1 MLLVSLVPASAGAS
15 IDQLQGIT
23 TPHLMLMEEETGTIL
38 YEKDAHS
45 KAFPASTTKIMT
57 CLVALENCSDV
68 NAMYQCGWESQNG
81 FGSQSSLLGLKN
93 GYVVSI
99 KDMLYGLMLCSG
111 NDCGACLAVATAGS
125 IERFVELMNDKAAEI
140 GMTGTHYT
148 NPHGLHDEQHYTTAY
163 DMALLM
169 QYGLKNDIFREIIAT
184 KEYTVVEANGKLTKT
199 IQTSNKLLY
208 TKQGVDWE
216 DNIYQYAIGGKT
228 GETNFAGY
236 CLVEAAQKDGVT
248 LIAVLL
254 GDNNMGGTTTYYRF
268 HNAKKLFEYG
278 FSQYVD
284 YDLAHYGVTNAFNV
298 QTVGFD
304 PNDPNNGRIT
314 ATVDISS
321 VRVAGNVDE
330 ISKISAGSFAWA
342 EPVLDMDA
350 VTAPIAE
357 GDKLGTVTLELN
369 GEPYFT
375 GDLIAEGA
383 MSAPGNSSGNKGGES
398 SIVGGKGSQSR
409 GISNLSV
416 SKNGGDAEY
425 TVWVFYKN
433 TLFTMQDGLTLHY
446 LFFDGE
452 VFRSTKLKETP
463 HEISLFKLTEDE
475 NGNRSFVYAQNPEAG
490 CSYVVVS
497 EGKALRAV
505 KKSRSLAA
513 ADVIIDKNSV
523 IKSDVTDD
531 MIWSFNQNGSGYQL
545 ISNGLYLHRSGG
557 SGLLFWI
564 LIGILVIALV
574 IVIRIPAW
582 IRNKKHNSKRRS
594 KYKIYKR

>member
-1 MLLVSLVPASAGAS
+1 MLIASAVPAPASAT
-15 IDQLQGIT
+15 IDQLYAIT
-23 TPHLMLMEEETGTIL
+23 TPHVILMEEESGTVL
-38 YEKDAHS
+38 FEKDAYS

-57 CLVALENCSDV
+57 CLVALENCTDV

-81 FGSQSSLLGLKN
+81 FGAQSSLLGLKN
-93 GYVVSI
+93 GYIVSI

-125 IERFVELMNDKAAEI
+125 IERFVELMNEKAASL
-140 GMTGTHYT
+140 GMNSTHYT
-148 NPHGLHDEQHYTTAY
+148 NPHGLHDEDHYTSAY

-169 QYGLKNDIFREIIAT
+169 QYGLKNETFREIIAT
-184 KEYTVVEANGKLTKT
+184 KEYTVVEANGKFTKT

-236 CLVEAAQKDGVT
+236 CLVEAAEKDGVT
-248 LIAVLL
+248 LITVLF
-254 GDNNMGGTTTYYRF
+254 GDPNNYVTSPYYRF
-268 HNAKKLFEYG
+268 KNAKLLFEYG
-278 FSQYVD
+278 FAQYVD
-284 YDLAHYGVTNAFNV
+284 YDLAHYGVTDAFNV
-298 QTVGFD
+298 QTIGFD
-304 PNDPNNGRIT
+304 PNDPNNGLIT
-314 ATVDISS
+314 AAVDISS
-321 VRVAGNVDE
+321 VRVSGNIEDV
-330 ISKISAGSFAWA
+330 SKITAESFAWA
-342 EPVLDMDA
+342 EPQLDTDA
-350 VTAPIAE
+350 VTAPVEA

-375 GDLIAEGA
+375 GDLIAQGSMAAAKAEEP
-383 MSAPGNSSGNKGGES
+383 SKGES
-398 SIVGGKGSQSR
+398 GLVEGKGSQSR
-409 GISNLSV
+409 GISNLTV

-425 TVWVFYKN
+425 TVWVYYKN

-452 VFRSTKLKETP
+452 VFRSTKQKDTP
-463 HEISLFKLTEDE
+463 HEVSLYKLTADE
-475 NGNRSFVYAQNPEAG
+475 NGARTFVRAENVEPGA
-490 CSYVVVS
+490 SYVIVS
-497 EGKALRAV
+497 EGKALRSV

-513 ADVIIDKNSV
+513 APVTVDENGVIT
-523 IKSDVTDD
+523 SDVTDD

-582 IRNKKHNSKRRS
+582 IKNRKHNTRRRN
-594 KYKIYKR
+594 KYKIYRK